1 MSSIGTA
8 PPQLYPAPSP
18 HGDLQ
23 LTGLR
28 GWVARR
34 PLTGFL
40 VIVLGLSWLLFCIPV
55 LAFHGVIPG
64 ANLPV
69 EVFAL
74 ASTLLIMLPTAL
86 WVTSITD
93 GRAGVRA
100 LFARVFRWRFGIG
113 WWLVVLFGLPVIA
126 LLLGLIFGGSLHTA
140 DLGLVLIKQLGSI
153 VLAVVVINL
162 WEETVWAGFF
172 QTRLEARFNFVVA
185 AVLTALPFAG
195 VHVPLLL
202 LDDQVSAL
210 SVLIGIAGLL
220 ILGIVRSAADG
231 CHAARRLG
239 QRVGSRDLASDLR
252 CQQQQRRP
260 GRFLTGWRR
269 FPCSVVAKQSPA
281 VLDSINQYSPVV
293 IINGLAAIL
302 FMIGYVLFGV
312 AMIRTATLPRWSG
325 VLVAVGAPAHL
336 LGFGIAQLVTT
347 AAWPIAISRQ
357 CVSRRRARLG
367 RLSARGT
374 HRPLRIVLAADRST
388 QSMSTASSENS
399 VAKPLALR
407 TACG

>member
-1 MSSIGTA
+1 MSAIGTA
-8 PPQLYPAPSP
+8 QPQPYPAPSP
-18 HGDLQ
+18 RGDLE

-69 EVFAL
+69 EIFAL
-74 ASTLLIMLPTAL
+74 ASTLLILLPTAL

-126 LLLGLIFGGSLHTA
+126 LVLGLIFGGSLHTA

-153 VLAVVVINL
+153 ILAVVVINL

-195 VHVPLLL
+195 VHMPLLL
-202 LDDQVSAL
+202 LDDHVSVL
-210 SVLIGIAGLL
+210 SVLTGVAGLL
-220 ILGIVRSAADG
+220 ILGIAVRLLMGVTLRA
-231 CHAARRLG
+231 
-239 QRVGSRDLASDLR
+239 ASDSVLAVGVLH
-252 CQQQQRRP
+252 QIFDASNNNGALVDSVLDGADAGNMTQLAAVVLTVLVAAWLLWRRP
-260 GRFLTGWRR
+260 GAF
-269 FPCSVVAKQSPA
+269 AKRHIP
-281 VLDSINQYSPVV
+281 LPYSGRSGPW
-293 IINGLAAIL
+293 IDQP
-302 FMIGYVLFGV
+302 
-312 AMIRTATLPRWSG
+312 LPSG
-325 VLVAVGAPAHL
+325 SEKK
-336 LGFGIAQLVTT
+336 QK
-347 AAWPIAISRQ
+347 
-357 CVSRRRARLG
+357 
-367 RLSARGT
+367 
-374 HRPLRIVLAADRST
+374 RP
-388 QSMSTASSENS
+388 Q
-399 VAKPLALR
+399 
-407 TACG
+407 G